1 MVSLG
6 WGFWVVQIA
15 VMDVPRALNAWI
27 EDF

>member
-6 WGFWVVQIA
+6 WGFRFVQIA
-15 VMDVPRALNAWI
+15 VMDVPRVLMLWI